1 MHARTHRSTVRRL
14 ALARLVSMAGGEAA
28 FVALVGLVLDRT
40 RSPLWVS
47 AALLAWLGVGGL
59 ATPLA
64 GALGDRFDRRRV
76 MIASDL
82 AGAACFAALALASAP
97 LVIVALAAL
106 AALAEAPF
114 LPASAAA
121 ITNLV
126 PDADLPWANGLVSAG
141 RATGQLAGPIAGG
154 VLVATAGPATAF
166 AVNAGSFVVSSA
178 IVATARGSYATRRDA
193 THDRHGD
200 LGAGFRVLR
209 RDPLLRA
216 LTIAWVTF
224 LLGVGTL
231 LVAELPLARQLGAG
245 SVGYGLLIAGWAG
258 GNLLGARLARSVVG
272 RRSPEVVL
280 AGGMAGMALACGL
293 VAPAPWLALVVALQC
308 AGGTAG
314 GLADVAEQTL
324 LQRRIPDAVR
334 SRVIAALEGVAMAGL
349 AVGLAG
355 GGALDA
361 AAGPRVAY
369 LGTGV
374 LGLAGAAVFARATRR
389 EPKTVA

>member
-1 MHARTHRSTVRRL
+1 
-14 ALARLVSMAGGEAA
+14 MAGGEAA
-28 FVALVGLVLDRT
+28 FVALVALVLDRT

-47 AALLAWLGVGGL
+47 AALLSWIGVAGV

-82 AGAACFAALALASAP
+82 AGAACFAALALASDP
-97 LVIVALAAL
+97 LAIVALAAL

-114 LPASAAA
+114 VPASAAA
-121 ITNLV
+121 IPNLV
-126 PDADLPWANGLVSAG
+126 ADEDLPWANGLVSAC

-166 AVNAGSFVVSSA
+166 AVNAVSFVASAA
-178 IVATARGSYATRRDA
+178 IVTTARGSYAARRDGA
-193 THDRHGD
+193 HAAGHGD
-200 LGAGFRVLR
+200 LAAGFRVLA

-216 LTIAWVTF
+216 LTIAWGTF
-224 LLGVGTL
+224 LLGVGAL
-231 LVAELPLARQLGAG
+231 LVAELPLARVLGAG
-245 SVGYGLLIAGWAG
+245 SVGYGLLIAGWAA
-258 GNLLGARLARSVVG
+258 GNLLGARLARTVVS
-272 RRSPEVVL
+272 RRSPALVL
-280 AGGMAGMALACGL
+280 AAGIAGMALACGL

-355 GGALDA
+355 GGALDD
-361 AAGPRVAY
+361 AAGPRLAY
-369 LGTGV
+369 LVTGV
-374 LGLAGAAVFARATRR
+374 LGVAGAAVLARAARR
-389 EPKTVA
+389 ETPATV